1 MKKLIALVFIV
12 LASCSS
18 TQGLKNSERK
28 SFSVNQYTYKELPK
42 KVEDNSINIQKLLVH
57 FRDYS
62 EVKKTQDKILKELE
76 DKTIKVDDLL
86 VEVERLKGLINNSN
100 APPIEEPEV
109 LKAFPSAY
117 GAGSDTT
124 GGRGGVLVIVNTLN
138 PNTPI
143 TYNGTN
149 NTWSGGFFDACNN
162 STIGNSGR
170 IIIFSV
176 SGNIDLGGTNFD
188 LFRHNVTILGQ
199 SAPEGGI
206 TLHNGTFRLNSADN
220 VIVRYLRCRNGL
232 ATQLEMDGGGNSSA
246 EASAGIS
253 VVNGCTNIIID
264 HVSASWGGDKAILV
278 GSNQPF
284 DQRNQTVQRCLVSDS
299 HTYMQISSQEPT
311 LYTSNLRNNLSCYLN
326 MFARGGN
333 RTPNIGGT
341 GGYIDVINNVI
352 QSDGDKLGVLQ
363 VIDDAKV
370 NWVRNYYRY
379 MGSGPST
386 SNGNEFQMNFV
397 DGQYYDDLQ
406 LYTKGNYYENNTEV
420 VLNGNEDLD
429 KNDNLLI
436 WSYRMGPSSLPQNTP
451 MPDNLFTSNS
461 EHKEISNKPPLRT
474 AQQAYSSIVTERNA
488 GACHYIKN
496 DGTVGS
502 YLDSWDS
509 DLFTN
514 LEAETMQSHGVV
526 ANWILPTI
534 PNNTRPGGFSTIGDG
549 IEDSWRAAN
558 MNGENYDD
566 LTPTG
571 YMWIEEFYNQVDR

>member
-1 MKKLIALVFIV
+1 MKKIFAILLLFIV
-12 LASCSS
+12 SCSATS
-18 TQGLKNSERK
+18 EGLKQDRK
-28 SFSVNQYTYKELPK
+28 VAIKNDQSSDIKSIYKFVVANQKSIELIQSK
-42 KVEDNSINIQKLLVH
+42 QQSISTKQEDQYQLLL
-57 FRDYS
+57 S
-62 EVKKTQDKILKELE
+62 SKSKI
-76 DKTIKVDDLL
+76 DDLFI
-86 VEVERLKGLINNSN
+86 EVERLKNIVDK
-100 APPIEEPEV
+100 PEPIIDDEK

-117 GAGSDTT
+117 GAGSETT

-143 TYNGTN
+143 TYNASN

-162 STIGNSGR
+162 STIGNDGR

-176 SGNIDLGGTNFD
+176 SGNIDLGDTNFD
-188 LFRHNVTILGQ
+188 LYRHNVTILGQ

-220 VIVRYLRCRNGL
+220 VIVRYIRCRNGL

-253 VVNGCTNIIID
+253 VVNGCTNIILD

-278 GSNQPF
+278 GSNQPY
-284 DQRNQTVQRCLVSDS
+284 DQNNQTVQRCLVSDS
-299 HTYMQISSQEPT
+299 HTYMQISSQEPS
-311 LYTSNLRNNLSCYLN
+311 LYDSGLRGNLSCYLN

-363 VIDDAKV
+363 IIDDAKV
-370 NWVRNYYRY
+370 NWSRNYYRY
-379 MGSGPST
+379 MGTGSSV
-386 SNGNEFQMNFV
+386 SNGNEFQMNFA
-397 DGQYYDDLQ
+397 DGEYYDDLQ
-406 LYTKGNYYENNTEV
+406 LYSRGNYYEDNSGV
-420 VLNGNEDLD
+420 VLDGTENIN
-429 KNDNLLI
+429 KNDNLDI
-436 WSYRMGPSSLPQNTP
+436 WSYRMGPSSLPQNTA
-451 MPDNLFTSNS
+451 MPDNLFTVDDEFSRIINT
-461 EHKEISNKPPLRT
+461 PPFRSA
-474 AQQAYSSIVTERNA
+474 AQTYTDIVTNRNA
-488 GACHYIKN
+488 GACHYIKD

-514 LEAETMQSHGVV
+514 LEAETMQEHHNVS
-526 ANWILPTI
+526 NWVLPTL
-534 PNNTRPGGFSTIGDG
+534 PTNTRPGGFSTLGDG

-558 MNGENYDD
+558 MNGEDYDD
-566 LTPTG
+566 LTPLG